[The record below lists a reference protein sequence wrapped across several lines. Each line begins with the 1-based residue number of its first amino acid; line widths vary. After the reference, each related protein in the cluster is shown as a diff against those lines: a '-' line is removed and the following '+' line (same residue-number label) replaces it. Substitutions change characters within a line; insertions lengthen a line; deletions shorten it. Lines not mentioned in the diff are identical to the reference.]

1 MAAGCVAAGCVAAGC
16 VAASTVAPFRGVV
29 SVFGEALA
37 GISETPWNCWG
48 AAGCVA
54 AGCVAAGCVA
64 AGCVAASTVAPFR
77 GVVSA
82 FGEALAGISGAPWV
96 CRGAAG
102 CAADCWSLHTS
113 KSFFGAACLVGL
125 IMPSMTSYA
134 FWLDLS
140 AFKSMLSRRYAMAML
155 SMASRFLTGSVSV
168 RYFSNRSPYA
178 PDW

>member
-1 MAAGCVAAGCVAAGC
+1 M
-16 VAASTVAPFRGVV
+16 
-29 SVFGEALA
+29 
-37 GISETPWNCWG
+37 TPPS
-48 AAGCVA
+48 GCVA

-64 AGCVAASTVAPFR
+64 AGCVASLTVAPFR
-77 GVVSA
+77 EVVSA
-82 FGEALAGISGAPWV
+82 FGEALAGISEAPWG
-96 CRGAAG
+96 CWEAAG
-102 CAADCWSLHTS
+102 CVADCWSLHTS
-113 KSFFGAACLVGL
+113 KSFFGVSFLTGL

-155 SMASRFLTGSVSV
+155 SMASRFLAGSVSV